1 MHDPATQLLRIPLLR
16 TQVNK
21 ARRFNASATGNK
33 SSVDLGKADVSMMEV
48 ISTDG
53 YGR

>member
-1 MHDPATQLLRIPLLR
+1 MQHPGYELRRTLLLG
-16 TQVNK
+16 TSVNK

-33 SSVDLGKADVSMMEV
+33 SDVILGKEHVATVEV

-53 YGR
+53 CRR